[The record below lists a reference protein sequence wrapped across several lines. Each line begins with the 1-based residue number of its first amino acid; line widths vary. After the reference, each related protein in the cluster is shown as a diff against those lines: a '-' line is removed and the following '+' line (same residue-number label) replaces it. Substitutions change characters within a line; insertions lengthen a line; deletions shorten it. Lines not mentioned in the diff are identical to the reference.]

1 MQKQGEGQKENRPQ
15 TNLRAAH
22 FIHTTC
28 RQVHPKAP
36 YNFLMTAAIV
46 LESVFY
52 LGVVVAAPLLYPI
65 YLHRVKGIE
74 KQIAYQHS
82 RLFGLLIAGVL
93 LLGALAVWI
102 RPVSASPSA
111 ANASAAYLVMGQP
124 AKLPSLTLLDG
135 SVWRLADDRGKVVIL
150 EFWHTRCPFCN
161 RQNPLLNSFT
171 LRHRDKGL
179 SVITVSIDK
188 KKADAEDYMKQKGYV
203 FAAGLADD
211 TWHAIF
217 NQRKGLP
224 QLFLIDRQGILR
236 AVEVREMFP
245 DDIDELEKFL

>member
-1 MQKQGEGQKENRPQ
+1 
-15 TNLRAAH
+15 
-22 FIHTTC
+22 
-28 RQVHPKAP
+28 
-36 YNFLMTAAIV
+36 MTAAIV

-52 LGVVVAAPLLYPI
+52 LGIVVAAPLLYPV

-82 RLFGLLIAGVL
+82 RLFGLLIAGVV
-93 LLGALAVWI
+93 LLGAFALWI
-102 RPVSASPSA
+102 RPVSASPSV
-111 ANASAAYLVMGQP
+111 ANTSIAQLAMGQQ
-124 AKLPSLTLLDG
+124 AKLPPLTLLDG
-135 SVWRLADDRGKVVIL
+135 SIWRLADHRGKVVIL

-161 RQNPLLNSFT
+161 RQNPLLNAFT
-171 LRHRDKGL
+171 LRHREKGL
-179 SVITVSIDK
+179 SVVTVSIDK

-224 QLFLIDRQGILR
+224 QLFVIDRQGIVR
-236 AVEVREMFP
+236 AIEVREMFP
-245 DDIDELEKFL
+245 DDIEELEKFL

>member
-1 MQKQGEGQKENRPQ
+1 
-15 TNLRAAH
+15 
-22 FIHTTC
+22 
-28 RQVHPKAP
+28 
-36 YNFLMTAAIV
+36 MTAAIV

-52 LGVVVAAPLLYPI
+52 LGIVVAAPLLYPV

-82 RLFGLLIAGVL
+82 RLFGLLIAGVV
-93 LLGALAVWI
+93 LLGAFALWI
-102 RPVSASPSA
+102 RPVSASPSV
-111 ANASAAYLVMGQP
+111 ANTSIAQLAMGQQ
-124 AKLPSLTLLDG
+124 AKLPPLTLLDG
-135 SVWRLADDRGKVVIL
+135 SVWRLADHRGKVFIL

-161 RQNPLLNSFT
+161 RQNPLLNAFT
-171 LRHRDKGL
+171 LRHREKGL
-179 SVITVSIDK
+179 SVVTVSIDK

-224 QLFLIDRQGILR
+224 QLFVIDRQGIVR
-236 AVEVREMFP
+236 AIEVREMFP
-245 DDIDELEKFL
+245 DDIEELEKFL

>member
-1 MQKQGEGQKENRPQ
+1 
-15 TNLRAAH
+15 
-22 FIHTTC
+22 
-28 RQVHPKAP
+28 
-36 YNFLMTAAIV
+36 MTAAIV

-52 LGVVVAAPLLYPI
+52 LGIVVAAPLLYPV

-82 RLFGLLIAGVL
+82 RLFGLLIAGVV
-93 LLGALAVWI
+93 LLGAFALWI
-102 RPVSASPSA
+102 RPVSASPSV
-111 ANASAAYLVMGQP
+111 ANTSIAQLAMGQQ
-124 AKLPSLTLLDG
+124 AKLPPLTLLDG
-135 SVWRLADDRGKVVIL
+135 SVWRLADHRGKVVIL

-161 RQNPLLNSFT
+161 RQNPLLNAFT
-171 LRHRDKGL
+171 LRHREKGL
-179 SVITVSIDK
+179 SVVTVSIDK

-224 QLFLIDRQGILR
+224 QLFVSDRQGIVR
-236 AVEVREMFP
+236 AIEVREMFP
-245 DDIDELEKFL
+245 DDIEELEKFL

>member
-1 MQKQGEGQKENRPQ
+1 
-15 TNLRAAH
+15 
-22 FIHTTC
+22 
-28 RQVHPKAP
+28 
-36 YNFLMTAAIV
+36 MTAAIV

-52 LGVVVAAPLLYPI
+52 LGIVVAAPLLYPV

-82 RLFGLLIAGVL
+82 RLFGLLIAGVV
-93 LLGALAVWI
+93 LLGAFALWI
-102 RPVSASPSA
+102 RPVSASPSVA
-111 ANASAAYLVMGQP
+111 DTSIAQLAMGQQ
-124 AKLPSLTLLDG
+124 AKLPPLTLLDG
-135 SVWRLADDRGKVVIL
+135 SVWRLADHRGKVVIL

-161 RQNPLLNSFT
+161 RQNPLLNAFT
-171 LRHRDKGL
+171 LRHREKGL
-179 SVITVSIDK
+179 SVVTVSIDK

-224 QLFLIDRQGILR
+224 QLFVIDRQGIVR
-236 AVEVREMFP
+236 AIEVREMFP
-245 DDIDELEKFL
+245 DDIEELEKFL

>member
-1 MQKQGEGQKENRPQ
+1 
-15 TNLRAAH
+15 
-22 FIHTTC
+22 
-28 RQVHPKAP
+28 
-36 YNFLMTAAIV
+36 MTAAIV

-52 LGVVVAAPLLYPI
+52 LGIVVAAPLLYPV

-82 RLFGLLIAGVL
+82 RLFGLLIAGVV
-93 LLGALAVWI
+93 LLGAFALWI
-102 RPVSASPSA
+102 RPVSASPSV
-111 ANASAAYLVMGQP
+111 ANTSIAQLAMGQQ
-124 AKLPSLTLLDG
+124 AKLPPLTLLDG
-135 SVWRLADDRGKVVIL
+135 SVWRLADHRGKVVIL

-161 RQNPLLNSFT
+161 RQNPLLNAFT
-171 LRHRDKGL
+171 LRHREKGL
-179 SVITVSIDK
+179 SVVTVSIDK

-224 QLFLIDRQGILR
+224 QLFVIDRQGIVR
-236 AVEVREMFP
+236 AIEVREMFP
-245 DDIDELEKFL
+245 DDIEELEKFL